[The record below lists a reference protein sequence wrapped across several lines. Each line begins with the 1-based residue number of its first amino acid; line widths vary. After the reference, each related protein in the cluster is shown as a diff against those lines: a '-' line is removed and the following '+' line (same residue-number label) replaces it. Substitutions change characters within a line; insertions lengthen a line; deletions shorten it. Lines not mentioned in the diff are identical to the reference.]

1 MKACVVYESLFGN
14 TEQLAHAVARGMGD
28 VAVLEVGAATA
39 ADLDQVDLLV
49 LGGPTH
55 AFSMTRPST
64 RADAHHQGASSG
76 DDRRGLRELIAE
88 LPPRMSTPVATFDT
102 RVAKVKHLP
111 GSAAKSATKHL
122 RRHHHADIR
131 AQESFYVEDTP
142 GPLLDGEVDRATA
155 WGRRL
160 VADLSRG

>member
-28 VAVLEVGAATA
+28 VPVLEVSTATA
-39 ADLDQVDLLV
+39 ADLDQVDLVV

-64 RADAHHQGASSG
+64 RQDAHRQGAPSG

-88 LPPRMSTPVATFDT
+88 LPRSISTPVATFDT
-102 RVAKVKHLP
+102 RVAKAKHLP
-111 GSAAKSATKHL
+111 GSAAKAATKQL
-122 RRHHHADIR
+122 RRHHHAEVR

-142 GPLLDGEVDRATA
+142 GPLLDGELDRATA
-155 WGRRL
+155 WGQRL
-160 VADLSRG
+160 VADLGED